1 MTSVDGEVLNTE
13 KDGNLIW
20 QRSYEDALDLARKEN
35 KPVFID
41 FYADWCANCIAFKKL
56 SLRNMNLN
64 KALERVVLLK
74 IYDTDTQFKIF
85 KDNPL
90 YAELKTGLP
99 FFVILKPDGKFF
111 WKGTQYNAV
120 NTMIEMIENAG
131 KL

>member
-1 MTSVDGEVLNTE
+1 MKSIEADILNTE

-20 QRSYEDALDLARKEN
+20 QRSYEDALVLARKEN
-35 KPVFID
+35 KPIFID

-56 SLRNMNLN
+56 SLRNMKLN
-64 KALERVVLLK
+64 KALKKVVLLK
-74 IYDTDTQFKIF
+74 IYDTDTQFKAF
-85 KDNPL
+85 QDNPL

-99 FFVILKPDGKFF
+99 FFVILKPDGEFF

-120 NTMIEMIENAG
+120 NTMKEMVENAG